1 MELEVISLTPV
12 NTSTS
17 VCGTGCCSPDPSVLN
32 LEDADAVRSLVRDH
46 YGERVR
52 NAQSCCGPSNVEIDG
67 DWGAALYSQDE
78 LAAIP
83 EEAALVSYG
92 CGNPTALA
100 TLRPGEV
107 VLDLGSGGGIDCF
120 LAARNV
126 GSTGYVY
133 GVDMTDEMLDLAN
146 RNKAKVAAHNVEFR
160 KGTIENLPL
169 PTETVDVII
178 SNCVVNLSP
187 DKETVIQD
195 AFRVLRPGGRIAI
208 SDVVIDG
215 NINDLPISEAQ
226 LRSALSW
233 AGCIA
238 GALTIDQFKAYLTQ
252 AGFEAIDVQV
262 TNRYSLASLGISPDT
277 AQQLLPGVD
286 AEAVAQR
293 FTSSMIYARKPA
305 AVTITAAQP
314 EDQAAVEALLQ
325 RSGLPVDGAT
335 EAFHNGVVARVEGH
349 IVGSA
354 ALELYGNAGLLRS
367 VAVYPSLRGT
377 GLGHRLLRETLELAK
392 AKGITEIYLLTTSAG
407 DFFSRFGFEAIERS
421 QVSDEVKQS
430 IEFQSTCPESALVM
444 RLRFSK

>member
-12 NTSTS
+12 NTPTST
-17 VCGTGCCSPDPSVLN
+17 CGTGCCSPDPSVLN
-32 LEDADAVRSLVRDH
+32 LEDPDAVRSLVRDH

-52 NAQSCCGPSNVEIDG
+52 NAQSCCGPSNIEIEG
-67 DWGAALYSQDE
+67 DWGVSYYSQDQ

-100 TLRPGEV
+100 TLRPGEI

-133 GVDMTDEMLDLAN
+133 GVDMTDEMLELAN

-169 PTETVDVII
+169 PNETVDVII

-187 DKETVIQD
+187 DKEAVIRD

-215 NINDLPISEAQ
+215 DLNDLPVSEVQ
-226 LRSALSW
+226 LRTALSW

-238 GALTIDQFKAYLTQ
+238 GALTIDQFKTYFTQ

-262 TNRYSLASLGISPDT
+262 TKRYDLASLGISPDA
-277 AQQLLPGVD
+277 AQQLLPGAD
-286 AEAVAQR
+286 AEALAQR

-305 AVTITAAQP
+305 SVTIAAAQP
-314 EDQAAVEALLQ
+314 ADQAWVEALLQ
-325 RSGLPVDGAT
+325 RCSLPTDGVGNALPNGLVAYADG
-335 EAFHNGVVARVEGH
+335 HL
-349 IVGSA
+349 VGSA
-354 ALELYGNAGLLRS
+354 VLEIYGKAALLRS
-367 VAVYPSLRGT
+367 VAVYPALRGT
-377 GLGHRLLRETLELAK
+377 GLGHRLVRAALELAK
-392 AKGITEIYLLTTSAG
+392 AKEISELYLLTTSAG
-407 DFFSRFGFEAIERS
+407 DFFARFGFKPIERT
-421 QVSDEVKQS
+421 QVQDEVKQS
-430 IEFQSTCPESALVM
+430 IEFQSACPESALVM
-444 RLRFSK
+444 RVEV